1 MAFPAE
7 VFIFTAEVRAALH
20 DGAPVVAL
28 ESALITHGL
37 PFPRNAEVGRAL
49 EAAVRDAGATPATI
63 AVLDGRVHIGLDARE
78 LERLAEAN
86 NSVKVSRRDIAAAIL
101 TKKSGGTTVAAT
113 MFVAARAGIKVF
125 ATGGIGGVHRES
137 HSDVSADLPTLGDT
151 ALIVVCAGAKAIL
164 DLPATLEYLETAGVP
179 VIGYQVTEFPAFYS
193 RESGLRVSHTLD
205 SPKAIADFW
214 LTQRMLGLPG
224 AVLIANPIP
233 AAQAIPREEIEP
245 HIADA
250 SREAVQRG
258 IHGPGVT
265 PFLLQRVG
273 ELTGQKS
280 IQANEALLLNNA
292 RLAAQIAGAL
302 AHLNRS
308 QEAST

>member
-1 MAFPAE
+1 MAFPSE
-7 VFIFTAEVRAALH
+7 VFTFTSEVQAALH

-37 PFPRNAEVGRAL
+37 PFPRNAEVARAL
-49 EAAVRDAGATPATI
+49 EDAIREAGATPATI
-63 AVLDGRVHIGLDARE
+63 AVLDGRLRVGLDARE
-78 LERLAEAN
+78 LERLATAKD
-86 NSVKVSRRDIAAAIL
+86 SVKVSRRDLAAAIL
-101 TKKSGGTTVAAT
+101 TRRSGGTTVAAT

-137 HSDVSADLPTLGDT
+137 PADVSADLPTLADT

-179 VIGYQVTEFPAFYS
+179 VIGYQVTAFPAFYS

-205 SPKAIADFW
+205 TPEAVAHHW
-214 LTQRMLGLPG
+214 MTQRMLGLPS

-245 HIADA
+245 LIAQA
-250 SREAVQRG
+250 SREAVERG

-265 PFLLQRVG
+265 PFLLQRVS

-292 RLAAQIAGAL
+292 RLAAKIAAAL
-302 AHLNRS
+302 AHLNQP